1 MIKIIL
7 TVIFFVSSVSA
18 GLFVVYPLYEDYQV
32 KMEENE
38 VLVEELENVKVYIA
52 ELEKIDEKIEDY
64 REEVDFIASAFP
76 EDHDAPTL
84 FLYLQNKMEEHNV
97 EPVERFGS
105 FSVNPYQENDS
116 DHSRIREVSF
126 DLSLEGSYENIKNFL
141 REVEGVIRVTSI
153 EEVSFSADE
162 TPFGAQETGEDINV
176 RVNMKAFSY

>member
-64 REEVDFIASAFP
+64 REEIDFIASAFP

-84 FLYLQNKMEEHNV
+84 FRYLQNKMEEHNV
-97 EPVERFGS
+97 EPTGSFGS
-105 FSVNPYQENDS
+105 FSSNPL
-116 DHSRIREVSF
+116 SRKR
-126 DLSLEGSYENIKNFL
+126 
-141 REVEGVIRVTSI
+141 
-153 EEVSFSADE
+153 
-162 TPFGAQETGEDINV
+162 Q
-176 RVNMKAFSY
+176 